1 MRGASRES
9 SSASPSPADAELLRL
24 LERAF
29 AHHAGGDARLDVDDL
44 RRALGLRSEYLTRR
58 IFGAFDRNGD
68 GQISKDEFFAGV
80 HSLITGSAREKLA
93 FAFRLW
99 DHDNDGFLTREE
111 LLRMISLSLAES
123 DVEERVN
130 QPAEQLANVLV
141 RKADTNQDGRV
152 TFEELVAVAE
162 QYPDLLTRLTRS
174 EAIWIAPNEELLLML
189 DERAGRPRQR
199 SSGWLTRHTP
209 QVTFLAAWLACNAAV
224 LTWSLCFGRSSQT
237 FDWAMRVGRALGA
250 SLDLNAAF
258 VLLPVMRRLLG
269 WVRPRWLG
277 RVVPVD
283 DAIEFH
289 KLVGHALFALALTH
303 SAAFLLAYAS
313 GHGGPLRVLA
323 TNRGLT
329 GGILLAVFAVMWLF
343 ALGFV
348 RRTKRFELFYFSHLL
363 YLVWLVLLIAHAP
376 RVLVFSGLAI
386 VAFLIEHSLRLRRR
400 RPLSRVLTAMPLRS
414 GVTRLELERPAGFQ
428 FGPGDYAFLRIPK
441 IARHEWHPLTISS
454 APEVPAL
461 GFHVRS
467 LGNWS
472 SALRRYVET
481 PNQQQLTAYVDGPYR
496 SPSER
501 IFRARFAVLIGA
513 GIGVTPFA
521 SVLESAVLRSHVAQR
536 SSLEK
541 VHFFWLNSD
550 QYSFEW
556 FRGLLAALEQEDQRR
571 LLDIHL
577 CMTSMRSGVTAF
589 GLELAREVMH
599 DAGRS
604 DFITGLRTKT
614 HLGHPDWEAML
625 GAIVAQHRP
634 FPVDVFFCG
643 PRGLAKKLEPIC
655 HRLGMRFREERF

>member
-1 MRGASRES
+1 MTELS
-9 SSASPSPADAELLRL
+9 SNSEISPGDAELLRL

-68 GQISKDEFFAGV
+68 GQISKGEFFAGV
-80 HSLITGSAREKLA
+80 RALVTGSAREKLD

-99 DHDNDGFLTREE
+99 DHDGDGFLTREE

-123 DVEERVN
+123 DVEERVS
-130 QPAEQLANVLV
+130 QPAAQLASVLLT
-141 RKADTNQDGRV
+141 RADANRDGRLS
-152 TFEELVAVAE
+152 FDELVEVATH
-162 QYPDLLTRLTRS
+162 YPDLLTRLTRS
-174 EAIWIAPNEELLLML
+174 EALWIAPNEELLLIL
-189 DERAGRPRQR
+189 DERNGRRRQR
-199 SSGWLTRHTP
+199 PSGWLTRHAP
-209 QVTFLAAWLACNAAV
+209 QVTFLAAWVACNAAV
-224 LTWSLCFGRSSQT
+224 LTWSLLFGRSSQT
-237 FDWAMRVGRALGA
+237 SDFAMRLGRALGA
-250 SLDLNAAF
+250 CLDLNAAF
-258 VLLPVMRRLLG
+258 VVLPVMRRLLG
-269 WVRPRWLG
+269 WLRPRWLG
-277 RVVPVD
+277 RLVPVD
-283 DAIEFH
+283 EAIDFH
-289 KLVGHALFALALTH
+289 KLVGHTLFALAITH
-303 SAAFLLAYAS
+303 SAAFFLAYAR
-313 GHGGPLRVLA
+313 GHTSGPLHVLA
-323 TNRGLT
+323 AERGLT
-329 GGILLAVFAVMWLF
+329 GGVLLGVFALMWVF
-343 ALGFV
+343 ALGFI
-348 RRTKRFELFYFSHLL
+348 RRSKRFELFYFTHLL
-363 YLVWLVLLIAHAP
+363 YVAWLALLVVHAP
-376 RVLVFSGLAI
+376 RVLIFSGLAI
-386 VAFLIEHSLRLRRR
+386 IAFLVEHLLRLRRR
-400 RPLSRVLTAMPLRS
+400 RPLSRVLTALPLRS
-414 GVTRLELERPAGFQ
+414 GVTQLDVERPVGFE
-428 FGPGDYAFLRIPK
+428 FGAGDYAFLRIPK
-441 IARHEWHPLTISS
+441 IARHEWHPFTISS
-454 APEVPAL
+454 APEVSAL

-481 PNQQQLTAYVDGPYR
+481 PNQPALTAYVDGPYR

-501 IFRARFAVLIGA
+501 IFRSRFAVLIGA

-521 SVLESAVLRSHVAQR
+521 SVLESAVLRSHAAPH

-556 FRGLLAALEQEDQRR
+556 FRSLLANLEQQDQGR

-614 HLGHPDWEAML
+614 HLGHPDWEGLLASI
-625 GAIVAQHRP
+625 ATRHHP
-634 FPVDVFFCG
+634 HPVDVFYCG
-643 PRGLAKKLEPIC
+643 PRGLAKKLEPLC